1 MGRWRVC
8 GGAWREWI
16 PLFQGQLSERAERNI
31 SFSKWILIIDSYALV
46 TYIVSPYQTWGVFS
60 VTSSEGLWK
69 EIGQSTVFFDSF
81 DRDFIREDENRPEYI
96 HEVTG
101 EPSTSN
107 FFVNRF
113 YIPEGNRFAAL
124 ELGMTNDFVSVR
136 VSINNIA
143 VFEY

>member
-1 MGRWRVC
+1 M
-8 GGAWREWI
+8 
-16 PLFQGQLSERAERNI
+16 
-31 SFSKWILIIDSYALV
+31 

-69 EIGQSTVFFDSF
+69 EIGQSAVFFDSF
-81 DRDFIREDENRPEYI
+81 DRDFIREDVNRPESI

>member
-1 MGRWRVC
+1 M
-8 GGAWREWI
+8 
-16 PLFQGQLSERAERNI
+16 
-31 SFSKWILIIDSYALV
+31 

-69 EIGQSTVFFDSF
+69 EIGQSAVFFD
-81 DRDFIREDENRPEYI
+81 
-96 HEVTG
+96 EVTG